1 MISRMLSTSPPG
13 VSRRKINTSAFRSS
27 AVSMT
32 FSTCRTVAGPIGP
45 SIAASNAMRR
55 GGAIRHLA
63 PPGAR
68 SDKCDCDRE
77 RKAAKHRAD
86 LHVRLPGAV

>member
-1 MISRMLSTSPPG
+1 MPHRSRPDRSLDRG
-13 VSRRKINTSAFRSS
+13 EQRDAARR
-27 AVSMT
+27 
-32 FSTCRTVAGPIGP
+32 
-45 SIAASNAMRR
+45 
-55 GGAIRHLA
+55 AIRHLA

-86 LHVRLPGAV
+86 LHVRLPAVV